1 MLRGPVFTPSP
12 TSNERISTRSMRR
25 RVDMY
30 LGESNLKRPK
40 LSAHSLRSTAA
51 TLLMESGATL
61 LEMQMFLGHKSPETT
76 IRYIGRLDKLADQA
90 ATKIPLKV
98 K

>member
-1 MLRGPVFTPSP
+1 MLSGPVFTPAP
-12 TSNERISTRSMRR
+12 TAMIRISTRSMRR

-30 LGESNLKRPK
+30 LTKSKLKRPQ

-90 ATKIPLKV
+90 ATRIPIKV